1 MNLAV
6 LEMLVS
12 IEASPLELR
21 RPIDRKRD
29 ETVADGIAA
38 ANNQNLFIIYFFL
51 LNALMRM
58 LPNMAE
64 QMEPR
69 STAIFPSDWRWQVT
83 SGVRLEND
91 RVSTKIDIVK
101 PMPPR
106 QATAKSIFQ
115 DAP

>member
-1 MNLAV
+1 MVWTWA
-6 LEMLVS
+6 EQS
-12 IEASPLELR
+12 TEAN
-21 RPIDRKRD
+21 
-29 ETVADGIAA
+29 IAA

-51 LNALMRM
+51 LKALMRM
-58 LPNMAE
+58 LPKMAE